1 MISLWLPVAAW
12 MAAIYYGAGM
22 AAVPS
27 TVASIS
33 DAVQHMFA
41 YVVLAVLTLRALAG
55 GRRDGIIPR
64 TLLLALVIATLHGM
78 SVEWEQMYIPTRM
91 AEWRDVGNDVIGA
104 SLGLAAAWAWSKIR
118 G

>member
-1 MISLWLPVAAW
+1 MISLWLPVVAW

-33 DAVQHMFA
+33 DTVQHVFG

-55 GRRDGIIPR
+55 GRRDGVTTR
-64 TLLLALVIATLHGM
+64 TVWLALIISTLHGM

-91 AEWRDVGNDVIGA
+91 AEWRDVGNDVVGA
-104 SLGLAAAWAWSKIR
+104 SLGLAVAWAWSKIR